1 MRVVRRDPDK
11 GYVDC
16 MFWVPKKY
24 IPVEATKAALTF
36 STMTDRVQRFLTL
49 WQETEHHLLIPR
61 EFWDPASQPFPVVD
75 CRPTQ
80 YPKTRVSSRIQL
92 DLKSNFKET
101 TQRDAVAAMQ
111 KARGGILQLACVSG
125 DTVLNIN
132 RAKVEK
138 KITIA
143 QLYKK
148 LHESTRVDHSIPT
161 YIRAKKEE
169 GIGLHL
175 VEDVIYRGKRQTYEI
190 RTADGKKLRL
200 TRDHQVLTPTGFR
213 SIDEGLSVGSEVLVD
228 SKDGN
233 PKNNN
238 IDNLEVLPRA
248 DHGRAHGNAK
258 YFRFGEVQVTRIT
271 SIRAHGIEDVY
282 DVVCAD
288 PHHNFVANGIVVH
301 NCGKG
306 KSVCALELIAREGVP
321 ALIIVDNTQ
330 LLEQWTKEIHRHLDV
345 PGGVGTVASG
355 KFDWKKDIV
364 VATYHTIANIADDMP
379 EEMRRH
385 FGLVIWDEAHHMAAP
400 TWMKSADLFPC
411 KRIGLT
417 ATPERIDGMH
427 VVYDFHLGP
436 VLYKDLVQE
445 LKPQIFFTWTGLEV
459 DTTDPKVRAQVCDVN
474 GELHTSMLSSYFGQW
489 RTRLDF
495 ILNEVRLAAQA
506 GRKILVLS
514 YSVAEL
520 VNMYAIWNNDP
531 ELYTDIPDPTPQD
544 VGETLQPQ
552 QLDERTMRR
561 LHKKL
566 GELNGI
572 LANPALPSD
581 QKRRAQMHKNDILE
595 RLKRHEVWKKI
606 ENEREKRQRSY
617 VKDRLEM
624 HANGSA
630 GLMIGKIKPKERAR
644 MLAEKQVTF
653 AIMKYGREGLD
664 EQSLDTV
671 FVCEPMSQ
679 KNALQ
684 QLMGRVLRIKAGK
697 KQPIVMFFEDNIGP
711 MIGMCTNLRRH
722 LRSWPL
728 EEGGPFEYTLVG
740 HPRKGQGR
748 PTWGVATTAT

>member
-1 MRVVRRDPDK
+1 MRVVRRDPDT
-11 GYVDC
+11 GYVDT

-24 IPVEATKAALTF
+24 IPVDATKAALTF
-36 STMTDRVQRFLTL
+36 TTMTERVQRFLTL
-49 WQETEHHLLIPR
+49 WQETDHHLLIPR
-61 EFWDPASQPFPVVD
+61 EFWDPDKQSFPIVD

-80 YPKTRVSSRIQL
+80 YPKTQVKSRITL

-101 TQRDAVAAMQ
+101 TQRDAVRAMQ
-111 KARGGILQLACVSG
+111 EARGGILQLAC
-125 DTVLNIN
+125 
-132 RAKVEK
+132 
-138 KITIA
+138 
-143 QLYKK
+143 
-148 LHESTRVDHSIPT
+148 
-161 YIRAKKEE
+161 
-169 GIGLHL
+169 
-175 VEDVIYRGKRQTYEI
+175 
-190 RTADGKKLRL
+190 
-200 TRDHQVLTPTGFR
+200 
-213 SIDEGLSVGSEVLVD
+213 
-228 SKDGN
+228 
-233 PKNNN
+233 
-238 IDNLEVLPRA
+238 
-248 DHGRAHGNAK
+248 
-258 YFRFGEVQVTRIT
+258 
-271 SIRAHGIEDVY
+271 
-282 DVVCAD
+282 
-288 PHHNFVANGIVVH
+288 
-301 NCGKG
+301 GKG
-306 KSVCALELIAREGVP
+306 KTVCALELVAREGVP

-330 LLEQWTKEIHRHLDV
+330 LVEQWSKEIARHLDV
-345 PGGVGTVASG
+345 PGGVGFVYGG
-355 KFDWKKDIV
+355 KADWEKDIV
-364 VATYHTIANIADDMP
+364 IATYHTVSNLADELP
-379 EEMRRH
+379 EHIRRR

-400 TWMKSADLFPC
+400 TWMKAADLFPC

-427 VVYDFHLGP
+427 VVYDFHLGA
-436 VLYKDLVQE
+436 VLYKDLIQE
-445 LKPQIFFTWTGLEV
+445 LKPQIFFQWTGLEV
-459 DTTDPKVRAQVCDVN
+459 DVTDPKVKEQVCDVN
-474 GELHTSMLSSYFGQW
+474 GELHTSMLNSYFGQW

-495 ILNEVRLAAQA
+495 ILNEVKLAAQA

-531 ELYTDIPDPTPQD
+531 GLYTAIPDPTPQD

-566 GELNGI
+566 GELN
-572 LANPALPSD
+572 ALLGSPTFPID
-581 QKRRAQMHKNDILE
+581 QRRGAQMHKDDILG
-595 RLKRHEVWKKI
+595 RLKQHEVWKKI
-606 ENEREKRQRSY
+606 ENEREKRQRNY

-684 QLMGRVLRIKAGK
+684 QLMGRVLRIKVGK
-697 KQPIVMFFEDNIGP
+697 KQPMVMFFEDNIGP

-722 LRSWPL
+722 LNSWPL

-740 HPRKGQGR
+740 HPRKGRGR
-748 PTWGVATTAT
+748 PTWGIATV